1 MIAKQLSV
9 FIQNEPGRLL
19 EITEALSAANV
30 NISARNIAETADYG
44 IVRMIVDDTDKAV
57 SVLKSADFIAKST
70 DVIRLIVPDVPGSIN
85 KMLLSLS
92 GAGINVSYMYGYS
105 SNGEAPMIIRVS
117 DTKKAEEILKK
128 DGIVG

>member
-30 NISARNIAETADYG
+30 NISAMNIAETADYG
-44 IVRMIVDDTDKAV
+44 IVRMIVDDTEKAV
-57 SVLKSADFIAKST
+57 KALKAAGVIARST
-70 DVIRLIVPDVPGSIN
+70 DVLRIIVPDVPGSIN
-85 KMLLSLS
+85 KMLITLA

-105 SNGEAPMIIRVS
+105 NNGEAPMVIRVS
-117 DTKKAEEILKK
+117 DTEKAAEVLSGV
-128 DGIVG
+128 GIH

>member
-30 NISARNIAETADYG
+30 NISAMNIAETADYG
-44 IVRMIVDDTDKAV
+44 VVRMIVDDTEKAV
-57 SVLKSADFIAKST
+57 AVLKSVNIIARST
-70 DVIRLIVPDVPGSIN
+70 DVLRVIVPDVPGSIN
-85 KMLLSLS
+85 TMLISLA

-105 SNGEAPMIIRVS
+105 NNGEAPMVIRVS
-117 DTKKAEEILKK
+117 DTEKGAEVLAKA
-128 DGIVG
+128 GIK

>member
-30 NISARNIAETADYG
+30 NISAMNIAETADYG
-44 IVRMIVDDTDKAV
+44 IVRMIVDDTEKAV
-57 SVLKSADFIAKST
+57 KALKAAGVIARST
-70 DVIRLIVPDVPGSIN
+70 DVLRIIVPDVPGSIN
-85 KMLLSLS
+85 KMLITLA

-105 SNGEAPMIIRVS
+105 NNGEAPMVIRVS
-117 DTKKAEEILKK
+117 DTEKAAEVLS
-128 DGIVG
+128 GVGLH